1 MNRDETSGAESPNLR
16 GMRVLLVEDS
26 WQLGMALKSLLRSF
40 DAEVDGPVATTADAE
55 RLISEHVPDAAI
67 IDINLRQGERSYGL
81 IDRLIGLDV
90 PVIVTSGYS
99 DLPMVP
105 AKAHILE
112 KPISEERLI
121 AILRSVAGA
130 Q

>member
-1 MNRDETSGAESPNLR
+1 MNGDETSGAESPNLR

-55 RLISEHVPDAAI
+55 RLISEHVPDAAV